1 MRTTESNLRLDPAHS
16 PMADTILKRYE
27 IKDVLASGISVVYRA
42 FDSHSGHD
50 VAVKTV
56 RVLSNEDSASRT
68 LRNEGQILKRLHHQN
83 VIDVHDFGEFKK
95 GRETFSFIV
104 MPLLHGHTLDQMIGA
119 AAKLESAV
127 VVDVISQT
135 CQGLQHTHEQGIVHR
150 NIRPKN
156 IFVTTEQI
164 VKIIDFGL
172 ARDLSNENQNVAAGK
187 VIGTL
192 LYMSP
197 EQIQGLTATPA
208 SDIFCLG
215 AVCYEALSG
224 LIPFDGASLSEVL
237 LAIMHRDPAPL
248 VSVRPD
254 LGNELS
260 LAVQKALAKRMEERY
275 SSADEFGEAIRC
287 AACG

>member
-1 MRTTESNLRLDPAHS
+1 MACTLAESPSDPFHRKLRQLRCLHCRFDCYRVERTSSRAGVPPAEVQRLFTAHFFTSYRYTSIQLITWVGSLGVRTTESNLRLDPAHS

-135 CQGLQHTHEQGIVHR
+135 CQGL
-150 NIRPKN
+150 
-156 IFVTTEQI
+156 
-164 VKIIDFGL
+164 
-172 ARDLSNENQNVAAGK
+172 
-187 VIGTL
+187 
-192 LYMSP
+192 
-197 EQIQGLTATPA
+197 
-208 SDIFCLG
+208 
-215 AVCYEALSG
+215 
-224 LIPFDGASLSEVL
+224 
-237 LAIMHRDPAPL
+237 
-248 VSVRPD
+248 
-254 LGNELS
+254 
-260 LAVQKALAKRMEERY
+260 
-275 SSADEFGEAIRC
+275 
-287 AACG
+287 